1 MAMTAVVLAGRRGRC
16 HNVEN
21 LREGIRRKLVE
32 IGRWYCAAF
41 GGAPHQSS
49 SGSEEPLDDSFSP
62 RGEAFV
68 PYRSGFVLL
77 DSVEAAPKAS
87 PSREK
92 LSENRLFG
100 TDFLTDVGVR
110 RRRRSMHLRCPTTF
124 GKFVHPKVFDIA
136 HRSTPTFVHRG
147 GYDP

>member
-1 MAMTAVVLAGRRGRC
+1 VLPHHSNHLPFILVALPVKIARPQAMAMTAVVLAGRRGRC

-87 PSREK
+87 P
-92 LSENRLFG
+92 
-100 TDFLTDVGVR
+100 
-110 RRRRSMHLRCPTTF
+110 
-124 GKFVHPKVFDIA
+124 
-136 HRSTPTFVHRG
+136 
-147 GYDP
+147 